1 MVQDECVRLADEA
14 GALRVVGYL
23 YDAEVPKAVAG
34 VRLIFDH
41 GDWVVTVDE
50 DDDTIELAETTDKVL
65 DRWQIAE
72 ASSFFPWAAAI
83 GKTVRWAWTLEN
95 QQGYLDALQLEL
107 ASTSRGGSVGIQLV
121 AMASHLAVHAV
132 IPIETPYLAPPTA
145 S

>member
-83 GKTVRWAWTLEN
+83 GKTPAEDDPSN
-95 QQGYLDALQLEL
+95 K
-107 ASTSRGGSVGIQLV
+107 LV
-121 AMASHLAVHAV
+121 AVETQLAWLREIGRASCRERV
-132 IPIETPYLAPPTA
+132 
-145 S
+145 